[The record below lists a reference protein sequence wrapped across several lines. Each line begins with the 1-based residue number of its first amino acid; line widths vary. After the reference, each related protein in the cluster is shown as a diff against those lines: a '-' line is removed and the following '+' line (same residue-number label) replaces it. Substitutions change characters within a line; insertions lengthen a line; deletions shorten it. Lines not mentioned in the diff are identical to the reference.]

1 MHDMDHRWDENL
13 RAEHRRRIEEA
24 RYGSRRIDEEEE
36 TEVMRRDRIARS
48 MASRANHSPW
58 AIGASHW
65 NQRDLYTRGSQVDD
79 SGYARGPALHPEV
92 GSYAYPRWNVA
103 AHEPESSGPTSVRP
117 SVYEREAWPWL
128 NYDRFQRGPKGYRRS
143 DAIIYEDVCEALAY
157 DGFLD
162 ATEIAVKVEDSEVTL
177 EGRVVDRVHKRIAE
191 QLAERVRGVVDVHN
205 RLEIRRDEEKPKSGD
220 GGDDLTF
227 AAPIRTLAAI

>member
-1 MHDMDHRWDENL
+1 MDHRWDEDL
-13 RAEHRRRIEEA
+13 RAEHRRRIEAA
-24 RYGSRRIDEEEE
+24 RYGSGRVDEEEE

-48 MASRANHSPW
+48 MESRVNRSPW
-58 AIGASHW
+58 AIGAAHW
-65 NQRDLYTRGSQVDD
+65 NQRDLYTRGSDVDD

-103 AHEPESSGPTSVRP
+103 AQEHETTGPKSVRP

-128 NYDRFQRGPKGYRRS
+128 NYERFQRGPKGYHRS

-162 ATEIAVKVEDSEVTL
+162 ATEITAKVEEAEVTL
-177 EGRVVDRVHKRIAE
+177 EGTVVDRVHKRVAE

-205 RLEIRRDEEKPKSGD
+205 RLEIRRNEEKPKSGD

-227 AAPIRTLAAI
+227 AAPIVTLTPV